1 MNKWYLALS
10 IGCAVLTASVHAGG
24 VSTNLLAK
32 AQLKQLDK
40 NRNNILDY
48 KELDGLPKAQC
59 EAALDAYDIN
69 ADGEITAAELERAPR
84 SKEDMEKEAKRLQQ
98 EKQKQA
104 AAKQQVAK
112 KPEPKK
118 AEPKKVDPKKVDPK
132 KPDPKKPAPKKPAPK
147 PDPKNPVKK

>member
-1 MNKWYLALS
+1 MNKWYLAVGV
-10 IGCAVLTASVHAGG
+10 GCAVLTASVHAGAL
-24 VSTNLLAK
+24 STNLLAK

-40 NRNNILDY
+40 NGNNILDY

-69 ADGEITAAELERAPR
+69 SDGEITAAELERVPR

-104 AAKQQVAK
+104 AAKKQQQVAK
-112 KPEPKK
+112 KPESKKAEPKK
-118 AEPKKVDPKKVDPK
+118 AEPKKPT
-132 KPDPKKPAPKKPAPK
+132 PKKPAPK

>member
-1 MNKWYLALS
+1 MNKWCLALGV
-10 IGCAVLTASVHAGG
+10 GCAVLTASVSAGG
-24 VSTNLLAK
+24 LSTNLLEK

-69 ADGEITAAELERAPR
+69 SDGEITAAELERVPR
-84 SKEDMEKEAKRLQQ
+84 TKESMEKEAKRLQQ

-104 AAKQQVAK
+104 AAKKQQQVAK

-118 AEPKKVDPKKVDPK
+118 AEPKKVEPKKA
-132 KPDPKKPAPKKPAPK
+132 DPKKPAPKKPAPK

>member
-1 MNKWYLALS
+1 MNKWYLALGV
-10 IGCAVLTASVHAGG
+10 GCAVLTASVHAGAL
-24 VSTNLLAK
+24 STNLLSK
-32 AQLKQLDK
+32 SQLKQLDK

-69 ADGEITAAELERAPR
+69 SDGEITAAELERVPR
-84 SKEDMEKEAKRLQQ
+84 SKEAMEKEAKRLQQ

-104 AAKQQVAK
+104 AAKKQQQVAK

-118 AEPKKVDPKKVDPK
+118 VE
-132 KPDPKKPAPKKPAPK
+132 PKKPAPKKPEAKKPPAPK
-147 PDPKNPVKK
+147 PDPKKPAKK

>member
-1 MNKWYLALS
+1 MNKWYLALGV
-10 IGCAVLTASVHAGG
+10 GCAVLTLSVHAGG
-24 VSTNLLAK
+24 LSTNLLEK

-69 ADGEITAAELERAPR
+69 SDGEITAAELERVPR

-104 AAKQQVAK
+104 AAKKQVAK

-118 AEPKKVDPKKVDPK
+118 AEPKKVEPKKAE
-132 KPDPKKPAPKKPAPK
+132 PKKPAPKKEPAK
-147 PDPKNPVKK
+147 KGDPKKPEKK

>member
-1 MNKWYLALS
+1 MNKWSLALGV
-10 IGCAVLTASVHAGG
+10 GCAVLTASVHAGG
-24 VSTNLLAK
+24 LSTNLLEK

-59 EAALDAYDIN
+59 EAALDAYDVN
-69 ADGEITAAELERAPR
+69 ADGEITAAELERVPR

-118 AEPKKVDPKKVDPK
+118 AEPKKVDPKK
-132 KPDPKKPAPKKPAPK
+132 PDPKKPAPKKPAPK

>member
-1 MNKWYLALS
+1 MNKGYLALGV
-10 IGCAVLTASVHAGG
+10 GCAVLTASVHAGG
-24 VSTNLLAK
+24 LSTNLLEK

-69 ADGEITAAELERAPR
+69 SDGEITAAELERVPR
-84 SKEDMEKEAKRLQQ
+84 TKESMEKEAKRLQQ

-104 AAKQQVAK
+104 SAKQQAAK

-118 AEPKKVDPKKVDPK
+118 AEAKKVEPK

-147 PDPKNPVKK
+147 PAPKNPVKK